1 MIVNHGFRTYDAK
14 WNYEVVDNQIFLD
27 IDGVKTV
34 IEIPN
39 IEEGDSYKITDIKL
53 PYNPISFVNKVA
65 GEIYVS
71 LFFDDQYT
79 KENPDLTIERKAN
92 KGIILPTIE
101 ELRESK
107 INEMKESSNKELSK
121 TDYKVIKYSEAV
133 AAKKE
138 PDITEEE
145 FIKLS
150 NERQAIRNK
159 CNQKESEIIS
169 ALTRQDVK
177 SIVW

>member
-1 MIVNHGFRTYDAK
+1 MIVEHGFRTYDAK
-14 WNYEVVDNQIFLD
+14 WNYEVVDNQIRFTL
-27 IDGVKTV
+27 DGVTTT
-34 IEIPN
+34 IEIPLLDN
-39 IEEGDSYKITDIKL
+39 GDKYEFSDVKL
-53 PYNPISFVNKVA
+53 PYNPIQVCERR
-65 GEIYVS
+65 GDEMYVF

-79 KENPDLTIERKAN
+79 AGSPDQSIQRKKNTGTIK
-92 KGIILPTIE
+92 PTID
-101 ELRESK
+101 ELKNAK
-107 INEMKESSNKELSK
+107 IDEMKESANKELSK

-138 PDITEEE
+138 TDITEEE
-145 FIKLS
+145 FVKLS
-150 NERQAIRNK
+150 DERQAIRDK

>member
-1 MIVNHGFRTYDAK
+1 MIVNHGFRTHDAK
-14 WNYEVVDNQIFLD
+14 FKYEVVDNQIFLD

-39 IEEGDSYKITDIKL
+39 IEEGDSYQITDIKL
-53 PYNPISFVNKVA
+53 PYNPIQHIHKSG
-65 GEIYVS
+65 GEINVS
-71 LFFDDQYT
+71 LFFDDQFT
-79 KENPDLTIERKAN
+79 KDNPDKSLERKAN

-107 INEMKESSNKELSK
+107 INEMKESANKELSK

-150 NERQAIRNK
+150 NERQAIRDK
-159 CNQKESEIIS
+159 CNQKELDINS

-177 SIVW
+177 SIIW

>member
-1 MIVNHGFRTYDAK
+1 MIVNHGFRTHDAK
-14 WNYEVVDNQIFLD
+14 YSYTVSENQIFID

-34 IEIPN
+34 IEIPD

-53 PYNPISFVNKVA
+53 PYNPISLVNKIA
-65 GEIYVS
+65 GEIHVS
-71 LFFDDQYT
+71 LFFDNQFT
-79 KENPDLTIERKAN
+79 KDNPDKSLERKAN

-107 INEMKESSNKELSK
+107 TNEMKESANKELSK

-150 NERQAIRNK
+150 NERQAIRDK
-159 CNQKESEIIS
+159 CNQKESDINS